1 MEELRKYLLE
11 KRKGFY
17 IEETATLTIRHHF
30 LSLLFLIVGF
40 FFSSRGEDYA
50 KESEQKVTIDSAK
63 HEKHTKDK
71 EENNSANTVFLI
83 K

>member
-1 MEELRKYLLE
+1 M
-11 KRKGFY
+11 
-17 IEETATLTIRHHF
+17 
-30 LSLLFLIVGF
+30 GF

-71 EENNSANTVFLI
+71 EENNSANTVF
-83 K
+83 

>member
-17 IEETATLTIRHHF
+17 IEETATLTLRHHF

-50 KESEQKVTIDSAK
+50 KESEQKLQ
-63 HEKHTKDK
+63 
-71 EENNSANTVFLI
+71 LI
-83 K
+83 PPNMRSIRKTRKKIIQQIQYF